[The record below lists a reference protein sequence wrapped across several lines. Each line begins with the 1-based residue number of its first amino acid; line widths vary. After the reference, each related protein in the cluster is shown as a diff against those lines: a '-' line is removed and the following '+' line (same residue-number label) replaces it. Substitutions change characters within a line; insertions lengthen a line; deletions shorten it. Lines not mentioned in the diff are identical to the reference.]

1 MTKVLKKADFRVETP
16 SKKPR
21 ALTIQH
27 AAEHNLKEI
36 SLCIPHDSFTV
47 ITGLSGSGK
56 SSLAFDT
63 IYAEGQRRYLET
75 FSPYVRQF
83 FDKVKKPQVELVE
96 QVRPTIAIQQRTR
109 INNSRSTVGSM
120 TGLLDYLKGIWNA
133 LSQPVCRTC
142 GINLEQWTP
151 TQLADRFR
159 TIIALFPHH
168 PILIAAPLALPKK
181 RGALKAELARLG
193 LLGFSRILSPK
204 TGAIISIDDEKS
216 KDALKADEEIL
227 VVLDRVITAS
237 SDPSDLEHS
246 RLREAIEHS
255 FALSGGRCALIRFPL
270 HKGDGPA
277 VSRRPFA
284 QIEQSG
290 GNRSLLGQPYLR
302 SDFWERA
309 QCPRSQ
315 QALLRPRPGLFS
327 FNHPLG
333 ACPTCKG
340 FGSVLVTD
348 IERCIPDPR
357 LSIDEGCI
365 ACWNGDAAEWERK
378 ALKKFCADQ
387 KIPTNQP
394 WQSLTDEQKAT
405 IITSDSK
412 SFCGIRPWFEW
423 LEKKIYKMHVRVF
436 LNRYRKQEICSSCK
450 GTRLKEDAL
459 SYRIGD
465 LSIAEVWSKSVGD
478 ILVWTDQ
485 LRERSTSFDS
495 LPREVRELF
504 AAFRSRLSFL
514 EDLGLSYLTLDRAAR
529 TLSGGE
535 TQRVNLA
542 GALGSG
548 LTSTHFVLDEPSVGL
563 HPRDSD
569 RLLGSLHTLHQR
581 GNTLTVVEHDPQIIS
596 AAEEIIEL
604 GPGSGSAGGE
614 IVYHG
619 PASDWRGIDFTPPPR
634 DDKKEK
640 GQNRS
645 LSIVGASARNIRDLH
660 LSIPLGRL
668 VCITGVSG
676 CGKSTLVQEILA
688 REYERRALGFSPAHH
703 IEGFDL
709 IDQLLIIDQ
718 TPLAKSPRANIA
730 TYTKIWDPI
739 RTLLAETE
747 DARSRAL
754 TKSSF
759 SFNVEA
765 GRCLTCEGGGAIKED
780 MQFLSDVYLVCETCL
795 GKRFQPS
802 VLEVKW
808 NGKTVDDLL
817 NLPVEDALVLFKEY
831 RKIFGPLET
840 LQSLGLGHLTLGHS
854 LSELSGGEAQR
865 LKLVPLISQTESRS
879 RDSSALSSSSLASTT
894 VPGSLVIFDEPTTG
908 LHVRDVMRLVTVCRA
923 LRDRGHTVV
932 CIEHNLSFINE
943 ADWVIDMGPEGG
955 AGGGKILF
963 TGTPEG
969 LALFKGTSF
978 TARYLREY
986 QANNLGERKN
996 DPRNLD
1002 TISPHQKREQEREIR
1017 DEIINHSIKIR
1028 GAREHNLRGVDL
1040 DIPLERTIAIT
1051 GVSGSGKS
1059 TIAKDILFAEGQRRY
1074 LDCLSPYAQQFIKDV
1089 RRPDLDSV
1097 ENIPPSIYVN
1107 QHASSPG
1114 TLSTVGTITE
1124 VYQFLRLLFVKLGTQ
1139 HCVEHPDA
1147 VITGGTLSDMV
1158 GQLRLVPGRSL
1169 RLLAPIVVKKKGNHK
1184 PIFQRAI
1191 TSEIQEVRVDGIFC
1205 KATSCL
1211 EGLEKS
1217 KAHSIDF
1224 VVAKI
1229 DPTRT
1234 DDDLITSAV
1243 SLALS
1248 LGGGQA
1254 IALSES
1260 GETVLS
1266 STRMCPVCKRGYL
1279 TLDPED
1285 LSFHSKRGRCDS
1297 CDGLG
1302 VNACGE
1308 PCHGC
1313 DGTRINKIG
1322 QSLRLA
1328 DCSIGEASHLPAHE
1342 LIPFLESIPLTSHQ
1356 RPVAEPIFTEIS
1368 SRINHLIALGI
1379 GTLPLDRASHTLSG
1393 GELQRLRLAAAM
1405 GSPLTGV
1412 LYLFDEPSAGL
1423 HPRDNRLV
1431 LKQIAKLK
1439 DAGNTVVVIEHDP
1452 STIASCDQIIE
1463 IGPGGGA
1470 EGGHVIFQG
1479 SASSFSKSF
1488 GGERLFEVH
1497 ESTPRYHEGERTK
1510 AKSESE
1516 QTEPAPAPAVLHI
1529 EGSCRTVKDLTLT
1542 VPLQRFV
1549 AIAGVSGAGKS
1560 TLLNDMLAKTISE
1573 GRSSRGR
1580 GVETVFK
1587 NGGCFVRSTFDLGTL
1602 VSIDQTPIGSHSRSV
1617 PASYLGIWDDI
1628 RKLFAST
1635 VEAKTLG
1642 WSASDF
1648 SFNAGRG
1655 RCATCGGLGTISLQM
1670 SFLSEASMTCEACDG
1685 ARFIDDITHI
1695 RYRGYSVNE
1704 VLSLSLNEARELFSA
1719 HKKIHRITALAC
1731 DLGLGYLTIGQ
1742 RSSTL
1747 SGGEAQRIKL
1757 VQELAQNRTRHTVY
1771 LLDEPTIGLHRAD
1784 VRKLVSV
1791 LHTLVERGHSV
1802 LCIEHDLD
1810 LLMAADH
1817 VIEMGPGAAEAG
1829 GRVIFQGSPAGLRG
1843 GNTPWGRELG
1853 RQ

>member
-1 MTKVLKKADFRVETP
+1 MTKGLKKSSVPDQSPAKR
-16 SKKPR
+16 SR
-21 ALTIQH
+21 ALTIHQ
-27 AAEHNLKEI
+27 AAEHNLKDI
-36 SLCIPHDSFTV
+36 SLSIPHDSFTV

-83 FDKVKKPQVELVE
+83 FDKVKKPQVGFVE

-133 LSQPVCRTC
+133 LSQPVCGTC

-151 TQLADRFR
+151 TQLAERFGR
-159 TIIALFPHH
+159 IIALFPNH
-168 PILIAAPLALPKK
+168 PFLIAAPLPLPQK
-181 RGALKAELARLG
+181 RGGLKAELARLG
-193 LLGFSRILSPK
+193 LLGFSRILAPR
-204 TGAIISIDDEKS
+204 TGVIISTDGELSREIRKT
-216 KDALKADEEIL
+216 DEEIL
-227 VVLDRVITAS
+227 VVLDRVITS
-237 SDPSDLEHS
+237 STNPCDLELS
-246 RLREAIEHS
+246 RLREAIEQS
-255 FALSGGRCALIRFPL
+255 FALSGGRCALIRFGPQ
-270 HKGDGPA
+270 KGNCPSVA
-277 VSRRPFA
+277 RRPFA
-284 QIEQSG
+284 QIEQVG
-290 GNRSLLGQPYLR
+290 RNRSLLGQPYLR

-309 QCPRSQ
+309 QCPSSQ

-357 LSIDEGCI
+357 LSIDDGCI
-365 ACWNGDAAEWERK
+365 ACWNGDAADWERK
-378 ALKKFCADQ
+378 ALKKFCAEQ

-394 WQSLTDEQKAT
+394 WQSLTEEQKTT
-405 IITSDSK
+405 IITTDTK
-412 SFCGIRPWFEW
+412 SYCGIRPWFEW

-459 SYRIGD
+459 SYRIGE
-465 LSIAEVWSKSVGD
+465 LSIAQVWSKSVGEL
-478 ILVWTDQ
+478 LVWTDH
-485 LRERSTSFDS
+485 LCAKIPSFES

-514 EDLGLSYLTLDRAAR
+514 DNLGLSYLTLDRPAR

-569 RLLGSLHTLHQR
+569 RLLASLHTLHQR
-581 GNTLTVVEHDPQIIS
+581 GNTLTVVEHDPQIIA

-604 GPGSGSAGGE
+604 GPGSGSTGGD

-619 PASDWRGIDFTPPPR
+619 PASGWTGIDFTPPPR
-634 DDKKEK
+634 NNREEG
-640 GQNRS
+640 GQTGT
-645 LSIVGASARNIRDLH
+645 LSIMGASARNIRDIH
-660 LSIPLGRL
+660 LSIPLGSL

-676 CGKSTLVQEILA
+676 CGKSTLVQEIIA
-688 REYERRALGFSPAHH
+688 REYERRALGLSPVHR
-703 IEGFDL
+703 IEGFD
-709 IDQLLIIDQ
+709 QVEELLIVDQ

-739 RTLLAETE
+739 RTLLADTE

-780 MQFLSDVYLVCETCL
+780 MQFLSDVYLICETCL

-802 VLEVKW
+802 VLEVRW
-808 NGKTVDDLL
+808 NEKTVDDLL
-817 NLPVEDALVLFKEY
+817 NLSIDDARILFEEY
-831 RKIFGPLET
+831 RKICGPLDV
-840 LQSLGLGHLTLGHS
+840 LHSLGLGHLTLGHS

-865 LKLVPLISQTESRS
+865 LKLVPLISGTEKRS
-879 RDSSALSSSSLASTT
+879 RTSSSA
-894 VPGSLVIFDEPTTG
+894 GSLVVFDEPTTG

-943 ADWVIDMGPEGG
+943 ADWVVDMGPEGG
-955 AGGGKILF
+955 AGGGNILF
-963 TGTPEG
+963 TGPPEA
-969 LALFKGTSF
+969 LASFEGTSF

-986 QANNLGERKN
+986 RAERERN
-996 DPRNLD
+996 ERNAGLISSYAPQTSRTSRQSEVQGSENLD
-1002 TISPHQKREQEREIR
+1002 KVLQ
-1017 DEIINHSIKIR
+1017 NSITIR

-1040 DIPLERTIAIT
+1040 NIPLEKTIAIT

-1089 RRPDLDSV
+1089 RRPDLDKV

-1139 HCVEHPDA
+1139 YCIEHPDA
-1147 VITGGTLSDMV
+1147 VISGGTISDMV
-1158 GQLRLVPGRSL
+1158 GQVRQVTGRAI

-1184 PIFQRAI
+1184 AIFQRALN
-1191 TSEIQEVRVDGIFC
+1191 SEIHEVRVDGIFC
-1205 KATSCL
+1205 KATSCV

-1224 VVAKI
+1224 VVGKI

-1254 IALSES
+1254 IAVSDA

-1266 STRMCPVCKRGYL
+1266 ATRMCPVCKRGYL
-1279 TLDPED
+1279 SLDPED
-1285 LSFHSKRGRCDS
+1285 LSFHSKRGRCRT

-1302 VNACGE
+1302 INARGE
-1308 PCHGC
+1308 PCHEC
-1313 DGTRINKIG
+1313 AGTRINQIG

-1328 DCSIGEASHLPAHE
+1328 GRSIGEASRLPAHE
-1342 LIPFLESIPLTSHQ
+1342 LIPFLESIPLKAHH
-1356 RPVAEPIFTEIS
+1356 RPVAEPIFSEIT

-1379 GTLPLDRASHTLSG
+1379 GALPLDRASHTLSG

-1423 HPRDNRLV
+1423 HPSDNRLV

-1452 STIASCDQIIE
+1452 ATIASCDQIIE

-1470 EGGHVIFQG
+1470 EGGLVMFQG
-1479 SASSFSKSF
+1479 STSSFSESE
-1488 GGERLFEVH
+1488 GGERLFELH
-1497 ESTPRYHEGERTK
+1497 EPMPRYHEGDRTTNPS
-1510 AKSESE
+1510 KSH
-1516 QTEPAPAPAVLHI
+1516 EPAPTLPSPVLHI
-1529 EGSCRTVKDLTLT
+1529 EGSSRTVKDLALAI
-1542 VPLQRFV
+1542 PLQRFV

-1560 TLLNDMLAKTISE
+1560 TLLHDMLAKTITE
-1573 GRSSRGR
+1573 GQSSQGQ
-1580 GVETVFK
+1580 GVETIFK
-1587 NGGCFVRSTFDLGTL
+1587 KDGCLVRSSFDLGTV
-1602 VSIDQTPIGSHSRSV
+1602 VSIDQTPLGSHSRSV
-1617 PASYLGIWDDI
+1617 PASYLGFWDDI

-1642 WSASDF
+1642 WSPSDF

-1670 SFLSEASMTCEACDG
+1670 SFLSEASMTCESCDG

-1695 RYRGYSVNE
+1695 RYRGCSVSE
-1704 VLSLSLNEARELFSA
+1704 VLSLSFNEARNLFSA

-1757 VQELAQNRTRHTVY
+1757 VQELAQNRTRHTIY

-1802 LCIEHDLD
+1802 MCIEHDPD
-1810 LLMAADH
+1810 LLLAADH

-1829 GRVIFQGSPAGLRG
+1829 GRVIFEGAPARLRG
-1843 GNTPWGRELG
+1843 RDTPWGRELCT
-1853 RQ
+1853 